1 MRENPAFCRTVRRPD
16 QQLSPPVNSI
26 PVPAGS
32 SRMTPAERRASGSLA
47 AIFAARMLGL
57 FLVLPVF
64 ALEAARY
71 PGGGDPALV
80 GMAMGIYGLTQGLLQ
95 IPFGLASDRYG
106 RKRVIVLG
114 LLVFAAGSF
123 LAAAA
128 PTLGWLVAGRALQGA
143 GAVSAAVTALLADQT
158 RDEVRT
164 KAMALVGASIGLMFA
179 LSLIVAPLLTAS
191 IGLHGLFTLTGLLAL
206 ACIAVVLWWTPPAPR
221 QHANV
226 PRGRLADVL
235 THAPLL
241 RLDVGVFVLHA
252 VQLAM
257 WVAVP
262 AMLVQAGLAKERHWL
277 VYLPTVLASFVV
289 MGGLFTLERR
299 GYLRAVFLA
308 AIGIV
313 LLVQFGLMAA
323 AAQPSVAVLSALM
336 FLFFCG
342 FNVLEATQ
350 PSLAS
355 RLAPPHSRGAA
366 LGVYNTLQSLGF
378 FAGGA
383 VGGWLAKN
391 VGLSGLFGACAALML
406 VWLAAAWAMRAPQTR
421 KTAEEVL
428 ADEAEAT

>member
-1 MRENPAFCRTVRRPD
+1 
-16 QQLSPPVNSI
+16 
-26 PVPAGS
+26 
-32 SRMTPAERRASGSLA
+32 MTPAERRASGSLA
-47 AIFAARMLGL
+47 MIFAARMLGL

-71 PGGGDPALV
+71 PGGSDPALV
-80 GMAMGIYGLTQGLLQ
+80 GLAMGIYGLTQGILQ
-95 IPFGLASDRYG
+95 IPFGLASDRFG

-114 LLVFAAGSF
+114 LVIFAAGSF
-123 LAAAA
+123 VAAAA
-128 PTLGWLVAGRALQGA
+128 PTLGWLIVGRSLQGA

-158 RDEVRT
+158 RDSVRT

-179 LSLIVAPLLTAS
+179 VSLVAAPLLAAR
-191 IGLHGLFTLTGLLAL
+191 IGLHGLFALTGALAL
-206 ACIAVVLWWTPPAPR
+206 GCIAVVLWWTPPAPL

-235 THAPLL
+235 RHGPLL

-262 AMLVQAGLAKERHWL
+262 ALLVDAGLAKDRHWV
-277 VYLPTVLASFVV
+277 VYLPAVLASFFV
-289 MGGLFTLERR
+289 MGAVLFPLERR
-299 GYLRAVFLA
+299 GYLRAVFL
-308 AIGIV
+308 GSVGLV
-313 LLVQFGLMAA
+313 LLVQLGLLA
-323 AAQPSVAVLSALM
+323 AAQRPGLAALSVLL

-355 RLAPPHSRGAA
+355 RLAPPNSRGAA

-391 VGLSGLFGACAALML
+391 VGWEGLFGACAAMML
-406 VWLAAAWAMRAPQTR
+406 LWLAVAWPMRAPQAR
-421 KTAEEVL
+421 QTAEQVL
-428 ADEAEAT
+428 ADEAQAT

>member
-1 MRENPAFCRTVRRPD
+1 
-16 QQLSPPVNSI
+16 
-26 PVPAGS
+26 
-32 SRMTPAERRASGSLA
+32 MTPLERRASGSLA
-47 AIFAARMLGL
+47 TVFAARMLGL

-64 ALEAARY
+64 ALEASRY

-80 GMAMGIYGLTQGLLQ
+80 GLAMGIYGLTQGLLQ
-95 IPFGLASDRYG
+95 IPFGMASDRFG

-123 LAAAA
+123 MAAAA
-128 PTLGWLVAGRALQGA
+128 PTLGWLIAGRALQGA

-158 RDEVRT
+158 RDQVRT

-179 LSLIVAPLLTAS
+179 LSLVAAPVLAS
-191 IGLHGLFTLTGLLAL
+191 HVGLGGLFAVTGALAL
-206 ACIAVVLWWTPPAPR
+206 ACIAVVLWWTPPAPP
-221 QHANV
+221 QHTHA
-226 PRGRLADVL
+226 PRGRLAEVL
-235 THAPLL
+235 SHGPLL
-241 RLDVGVFVLHA
+241 RLDIGVFVLHA

-257 WVAVP
+257 WVAIP
-262 AMLVQAGLAKERHWL
+262 SLLVRAGLEQDLHWR
-277 VYLPTVLASFVV
+277 VYLPAVLGSFLI
-289 MGGLFTLERR
+289 MGGLFQLERR

-308 AIGIV
+308 AVGLV
-313 LLVQFGLMAA
+313 LLVQLGLLAA
-323 AAQPSVAVLSALM
+323 AAFHPGIGVLAVLL

-355 RLAPPHSRGAA
+355 RVAPPHARGAA

-391 VGLSGLFGACAALML
+391 VGLPGLFAACAGLML
-406 VWLAAAWAMRAPQTR
+406 VWLAAAWPMRAPQAR
-421 KTAEEVL
+421 QTAEEVL
-428 ADEAEAT
+428 ADEAQAT

>member
-1 MRENPAFCRTVRRPD
+1 MQGFAGLPACFLPAHAFVTRTA
-16 QQLSPPVNSI
+16 
-26 PVPAGS
+26 PATPS
-32 SRMTPAERRASGSLA
+32 TRMTPAERRASGSLA
-47 AIFAARMLGL
+47 TIFAARMLGL

-71 PGGGDPALV
+71 PGGEDPALV
-80 GMAMGIYGLTQGLLQ
+80 GLAMGIYGLTQGFLQ
-95 IPFGLASDRYG
+95 IPFGVASDRWG

-114 LLVFAAGSF
+114 LLVFAAGSL

-128 PTLGWLVAGRALQGA
+128 DSVGWLIAGRALQGA

-158 RDEVRT
+158 RDQVRT

-179 LSLIVAPLLTAS
+179 VSLVAAPLLAS
-191 IGLHGLFTLTGLLAL
+191 VIHLGGLFALTGALAL
-206 ACIAVVLWWTPPAPR
+206 GCIAVVLWWTPPAPPLVP
-221 QHANV
+221 HAQGA
-226 PRGRLADVL
+226 RGQLREVL
-235 THAPLL
+235 THGPLL

-262 AMLVQAGLAKERHWL
+262 AMLVEAGLAKGDHWM
-277 VYLPTVLASFVV
+277 VYLPAVLGSFVA
-289 MGGLFTLERR
+289 MGGLFALERR

-308 AIGIV
+308 AIGLI
-313 LLVQFGLMAA
+313 LLVQLGLAA
-323 AAQPSVAVLSALM
+323 AAQQPGLWLLGGLM

-355 RLAPPHSRGAA
+355 RLAPPQVRGSA

-391 VGLSGLFGACAALML
+391 VGSAGLFGACAVLLA
-406 VWLAAAWAMRAPQTR
+406 VWLAVAWPMRAPQAR
-421 KTAEEVL
+421 PTAEEVL
-428 ADEAEAT
+428 ADEAQVS